1 LIVGRPVT
9 ATPYVY
15 GNNRRRAVSEGV
27 QARIFVHAKG
37 GFAVT
42 LSRRNLLI
50 AVGVVLAVSVVVLIA
65 AFTGGGGGGG
75 GGGVG
80 Y

>member
-1 LIVGRPVT
+1 V
-9 ATPYVY
+9 A
-15 GNNRRRAVSEGV
+15 
-27 QARIFVHAKG
+27 
-37 GFAVT
+37 

-50 AVGVVLAVSVVVLIA
+50 AVGIAPVIAVAMLIA
-65 AFTGGGGGGG
+65 VCAGGGSGG

>member
-1 LIVGRPVT
+1 MRK
-9 ATPYVY
+9 
-15 GNNRRRAVSEGV
+15 GV
-27 QARIFVHAKG
+27 
-37 GFAVT
+37 FAVT

-50 AVGVVLAVSVVVLIA
+50 AMGIVLAVSVIVLIA
-65 AFTGGGGGGG
+65 AFAGGGSS

>member
-1 LIVGRPVT
+1 
-9 ATPYVY
+9 
-15 GNNRRRAVSEGV
+15 VSKGV
-27 QARIFVHAKG
+27 QARILAHAKG

-50 AVGVVLAVSVVVLIA
+50 ALGIALAVSVVLIA
-65 AFTGGGGGGG
+65 VFAGGGSAGG

>member
-1 LIVGRPVT
+1 MAGITGGDRCLRKV
-9 ATPYVY
+9 
-15 GNNRRRAVSEGV
+15 E
-27 QARIFVHAKG
+27 ARTLHAKG

-65 AFTGGGGGGG
+65 VFAGGGSAVGGGG
-75 GGGVG
+75 

>member
-1 LIVGRPVT
+1 
-9 ATPYVY
+9 
-15 GNNRRRAVSEGV
+15 V
-27 QARIFVHAKG
+27 QKEV
-37 GFAVT
+37 FAVT
-42 LSRRNLLI
+42 LSRRNMLI

-65 AFTGGGGGGG
+65 VFAGGGSAGG

>member
-1 LIVGRPVT
+1 M
-9 ATPYVY
+9 
-15 GNNRRRAVSEGV
+15 
-27 QARIFVHAKG
+27 
-37 GFAVT
+37 T

-50 AVGVVLAVSVVVLIA
+50 AMGVALALFVVLIA
-65 AFTGGGGGGG
+65 VFAGGGSAGG

>member
-1 LIVGRPVT
+1 
-9 ATPYVY
+9 
-15 GNNRRRAVSEGV
+15 VSKGV
-27 QARIFVHAKG
+27 QARILVHAKG

-50 AVGVVLAVSVVVLIA
+50 AMGVVLAVSIVLIA
-65 AFTGGGGGGG
+65 VFAGGGSAGGGGG
-75 GGGVG
+75 

>member
-1 LIVGRPVT
+1 
-9 ATPYVY
+9 
-15 GNNRRRAVSEGV
+15 VSKGV
-27 QARIFVHAKG
+27 QARILAYAKG

-50 AVGVVLAVSVVVLIA
+50 ALGVALAVSVVLIA
-65 AFTGGGGGGG
+65 VFAGGGSAGG

>member
-1 LIVGRPVT
+1 VSKEVQGR
-9 ATPYVY
+9 
-15 GNNRRRAVSEGV
+15 
-27 QARIFVHAKG
+27 ILVHAKG

-50 AVGVVLAVSVVVLIA
+50 AVGVVLAVFVVMLIA
-65 AFTGGGGGGG
+65 VFAGGGGSGG

>member
-1 LIVGRPVT
+1 
-9 ATPYVY
+9 
-15 GNNRRRAVSEGV
+15 VSEGV
-27 QARIFVHAKG
+27 QARILVHVKG

-65 AFTGGGGGGG
+65 VFAGGGSAGG

>member
-1 LIVGRPVT
+1 MDGGESRRSPLDD
-9 ATPYVY
+9 
-15 GNNRRRAVSEGV
+15 GNKGPREVSEHV
-27 QARIFVHAKG
+27 EAQILVHAKG
-37 GFAVT
+37 GLAVT

-65 AFTGGGGGGG
+65 VFAGGSGAGG

>member
-1 LIVGRPVT
+1 
-9 ATPYVY
+9 
-15 GNNRRRAVSEGV
+15 VSKGV
-27 QARIFVHAKG
+27 QARILVHER
-37 GFAVT
+37 GFTVT

-50 AVGVVLAVSVVVLIA
+50 AVGLVLAVSVVVLIA
-65 AFTGGGGGGG
+65 VFAGGGSAGG

>member
-1 LIVGRPVT
+1 
-9 ATPYVY
+9 
-15 GNNRRRAVSEGV
+15 VSKKV
-27 QARIFVHAKG
+27 QAQIFVHAKG

-65 AFTGGGGGGG
+65 VFGGGGGSGG

>member
-1 LIVGRPVT
+1 MQK
-9 ATPYVY
+9 
-15 GNNRRRAVSEGV
+15 GV
-27 QARIFVHAKG
+27 
-37 GFAVT
+37 FAVT

-50 AVGVVLAVSVVVLIA
+50 AMGVVLAVSVVLIA
-65 AFTGGGGGGG
+65 VFAGGGSAGG

>member
-1 LIVGRPVT
+1 
-9 ATPYVY
+9 
-15 GNNRRRAVSEGV
+15 V
-27 QARIFVHAKG
+27 QAKG
-37 GFAVT
+37 GFALA

-50 AVGVVLAVSVVVLIA
+50 AVGVVLTVSAVVLIA
-65 AFTGGGGGGG
+65 LFAGGGSGGG

>member
-1 LIVGRPVT
+1 
-9 ATPYVY
+9 
-15 GNNRRRAVSEGV
+15 VSKGV
-27 QARIFVHAKG
+27 QARILVHEKG
-37 GFAVT
+37 VFAVT

-50 AVGVVLAVSVVVLIA
+50 AMGVVLAVSVVLIA
-65 AFTGGGGGGG
+65 VFAGGGSAGG